1 MIKIMPKI
9 PEQPALSVSIK
20 PSPLPLKMRPTT
32 KSNNIKPIIPII
44 EKIYLQKKFII
55 FGVMMKYLFLI

>member
-9 PEQPALSVSIK
+9 PEQPALSVSKK
-20 PSPLPLKMRPTT
+20 PSPLLLKMRPIT
-32 KSNNIKPIIPII
+32 KSNSMKPIISII

-55 FGVMMKYLFLI
+55 FEVIMK